1 MQGRNFLLLKD
12 FSKTDLEKILNFATE
27 LKKKQKANEAHR
39 LLEGNSIGLYFE
51 KTSTRTRLSFEV
63 GVYQLGAQPLF
74 LSAGTTQ
81 LGAGLESLKDSA
93 LVMSRYL
100 DLFMARVF
108 KHEALEE
115 FAKYATIPVI
125 NGLSDLSHPCQIVAD
140 FLTIQEH
147 KGELEGL
154 KLAYVGDGN
163 NVCNSLLL
171 GCPIVGLDI
180 TVGTP
185 DEYKPPEKVVS
196 WAKELAEKSGT
207 SIDLTKSA
215 QEAVKD
221 ADIVYTDT
229 WISMGQEEEAK
240 FRKKVFPPFQVNTK
254 LLSYAKKDAIFLH
267 CLPAH
272 WGYEVTEEVLHGS
285 QSAVFDEAEN
295 RLHAQ
300 KAIMVA
306 LLKGI

>member
-1 MQGRNFLLLKD
+1 MQGRDFLLLKD

-27 LKKKQKANEAHR
+27 LKKKQKANESHR
-39 LLEGNSIGLYFE
+39 LLEDKSIGLYFE
-51 KTSTRTRLSFEV
+51 KTSTRTRISFEV

-81 LGAGLESLKDSA
+81 LGAGLENLKDSA

-115 FAKYATIPVI
+115 FVKYATIPVI
-125 NGLSDLSHPCQIVAD
+125 NGLSDLSHPCQIMAD
-140 FLTIQEH
+140 FLTIQEQ
-147 KGELEGL
+147 KEQLEGL

-171 GCPIVGLDI
+171 GCPIVGVDI

-185 DEYKPPEKVVS
+185 KEYKPPEKVVS

-207 SIDLTKSA
+207 SINLIMSA

-221 ADIVYTDT
+221 ADVVYTDT

-240 FRKKVFPPFQVNTK
+240 FRKKVFPPFQVNKK
-254 LLSYAKKDAIFLH
+254 LLSHAKKDAIFLH

-272 WGYEVTEEVLHGS
+272 WGYEVTEEVLHGP